1 MTRVI
6 YDTDEEI
13 SSRQPAKRRR
23 IIIDDESDETST
35 ILSNSDESETK
46 SVASSPES
54 NSSSSQESSSSPESS
69 SYNLSRSTSSSSSA
83 SLSSDGSSECVSEN
97 ISNLGC
103 NLNDILPNNRKRYE
117 AKNGQCRRLTKDG
130 TNDDINEIIDEGMGT
145 SSNVPDRKTKAG
157 TFRKESTR
165 EKEESGSDSDS
176 DSLDGFIVNDN
187 DELEYDENSSEC

>member
-13 SSRQPAKRRR
+13 SSMQPAKRRR

-35 ILSNSDESETK
+35 ILSKSDESGTN
-46 SVASSPES
+46 SLVSSPES
-54 NSSSSQESSSSPESS
+54 KNSSSPESS
-69 SYNLSRSTSSSSSA
+69 KESSSYKLSRSTSSSSSA
-83 SLSSDGSSECVSEN
+83 SLSSDGSSEYVSEN
-97 ISNLGC
+97 LSNLGC

-117 AKNGQCRRLTKDG
+117 AKNGQCRRLTKDS

-165 EKEESGSDSDS
+165 GKEESGSDSDS